1 MARRMIRS
9 IILTLFVCSIL
20 SLGFAQQTGKI
31 GVINSQ
37 LVLERSVEGKRVIA
51 QLQDKDK
58 KSQSDL
64 ARLDNEIK
72 QLETKLNTQRL
83 TLTDEA
89 AMQINSDI
97 DKKKTDQ
104 KRLSEDAVREIQE
117 LQYRLFNKVQGE
129 LIPII
134 EGVGKERGM
143 DVIFDLAKSG
153 AVYFSPAIDL
163 TDEVIRRYDASKAA
177 APAK

>member
-1 MARRMIRS
+1 MAKRVIRS
-9 IILTLFVCSIL
+9 MSLTLFVLSIL

-37 LVLERSVEGKRVIA
+37 MVLEKSTEGKRVIA
-51 QLQDKDK
+51 QLQDRDK

-89 AMQINSDI
+89 AMQISSDME
-97 DKKKTDQ
+97 KKKTDQ

-134 EGVGKERGM
+134 DGVGKERGM

-177 APAK
+177 PAK

>member
-1 MARRMIRS
+1 MSSR
-9 IILTLFVCSIL
+9 IIQSLTLALFVL
-20 SLGFAQQTGKI
+20 SLLSVGYAQQTGKI

-37 LVLERSVEGKRVIA
+37 AVLERSVEGKRVIT
-51 QLQDKDK
+51 QLQERDK
-58 KSQSDL
+58 KGQSDL
-64 ARLDNEIK
+64 AKLDTEIK
-72 QLETKLNTQRL
+72 QLETKLSTQRL

-89 AMQINSDI
+89 AIQINSDLER
-97 DKKKTDQ
+97 KKTDQ

-117 LQYRLFNKVQGE
+117 LQYRLFNKVQAE

-134 EGVGKERGM
+134 EGLGKEKGM

-153 AVYFSPAIDL
+153 AVYFNPVIDL

-177 APAK
+177 PAK

>member
-1 MARRMIRS
+1 MTLA
-9 IILTLFVCSIL
+9 LFVLSFL

-37 LVLERSVEGKRVIA
+37 MVLEKSAEGKRVIA

-58 KSQSDL
+58 KNQSDL

-89 AMQINSDI
+89 AMQINSDME
-97 DKKKTDQ
+97 KKKTDQ

-134 EGVGKERGM
+134 EGLGKEKGM

-153 AVYFSPAIDL
+153 AVYFNPVIDL

-177 APAK
+177 PAK

>member
-1 MARRMIRS
+1 MSRRMIQS
-9 IILTLFVCSIL
+9 LTLALFVL
-20 SLGFAQQTGKI
+20 SFLSMGFAQQTGKI

-37 LVLERSVEGKRVIA
+37 MVLEKSVEGKRAIT

-64 ARLDNEIK
+64 AKLDNEIK
-72 QLETKLNTQRL
+72 QLEAKLSTQRL

-89 AMQINSDI
+89 AMQINSDLE
-97 DKKKTDQ
+97 KKKTDQ
-104 KRLSEDAVREIQE
+104 KRLSEDGVREIQE

-134 EGVGKERGM
+134 EGLGKEKGM

-153 AVYFSPAIDL
+153 AVYFNPIIDL
-163 TDEVIRRYDASKAA
+163 TDDVIRRYDASKAA
-177 APAK
+177 PAK

>member
-1 MARRMIRS
+1 MSRRMIQS
-9 IILTLFVCSIL
+9 LTLALFVL
-20 SLGFAQQTGKI
+20 SFLSMGFAQQTGKI

-37 LVLERSVEGKRVIA
+37 MVLEKSVEGKRAIT

-64 ARLDNEIK
+64 AKLDNEIK
-72 QLETKLNTQRL
+72 QLEAKLSTQRL

-89 AMQINSDI
+89 AMQINSDLE
-97 DKKKTDQ
+97 KKKTDQ

-134 EGVGKERGM
+134 EGLGKEKGM

-153 AVYFSPAIDL
+153 AVYFNPIIDL
-163 TDEVIRRYDASKAA
+163 TDDVIRRYDASKAA
-177 APAK
+177 PAK

>member
-1 MARRMIRS
+1 MT
-9 IILTLFVCSIL
+9 LTLFVFSFL
-20 SLGFAQQTGKI
+20 SVGFAQQTGKI

-37 LVLERSVEGKRVIA
+37 VVLEKSAEGKRVIT
-51 QLQDKDK
+51 QLQEKDK

-72 QLETKLNTQRL
+72 QLETKLNTQRM

-89 AMQINSDI
+89 AMQINSDVE
-97 DKKKTDQ
+97 KKKTDQ
-104 KRLSEDAVREIQE
+104 KRFSEDAVREIQE

-134 EGVGKERGM
+134 EGLGKEKGM

-153 AVYFSPAIDL
+153 AVYFNPIIDL
-163 TDEVIRRYDASKAA
+163 TDDVIRRYDASKAA
-177 APAK
+177 PAK

>member
-1 MARRMIRS
+1 MSRRMIQS
-9 IILTLFVCSIL
+9 MTLTLFVFSFL
-20 SLGFAQQTGKI
+20 SVGFAQQTGKI

-37 LVLERSVEGKRVIA
+37 VVLEKSAEGKRVIT
-51 QLQDKDK
+51 QLQEKDK

-72 QLETKLNTQRL
+72 QLETKLNTQRM

-89 AMQINSDI
+89 AMQINSDVE
-97 DKKKTDQ
+97 KKKTDQ
-104 KRLSEDAVREIQE
+104 KRFSEDAVREIQE

-134 EGVGKERGM
+134 EGLGKEKGM

-153 AVYFSPAIDL
+153 AVYFNPIIDL
-163 TDEVIRRYDASKAA
+163 TDDVIRRYDASKAA
-177 APAK
+177 PAK

>member
-1 MARRMIRS
+1 MAKRMIRS
-9 IILTLFVCSIL
+9 MSLTLFVLSIL

-37 LVLERSVEGKRVIA
+37 MVLEKSAEGKRVIA
-51 QLQDKDK
+51 QLQDRDK

-89 AMQINSDI
+89 AMQISSDME
-97 DKKKTDQ
+97 KKKTDQ

-117 LQYRLFNKVQGE
+117 LQYRLFNKVQSE

-134 EGVGKERGM
+134 DGLGKERGM

-177 APAK
+177 PAK

>member
-1 MARRMIRS
+1 MSRRMIQS
-9 IILTLFVCSIL
+9 LTLALFVL
-20 SLGFAQQTGKI
+20 SFLSVGFAQQTGKI

-37 LVLERSVEGKRVIA
+37 MVLEKSVEGKRAIT

-64 ARLDNEIK
+64 AKLDNEIK
-72 QLETKLNTQRL
+72 QLEAKLNTQRL

-89 AMQINSDI
+89 AMQINSDLE
-97 DKKKTDQ
+97 KKKTDQ

-134 EGVGKERGM
+134 EGLGREKGM
-143 DVIFDLAKSG
+143 DVSFDLAKSG
-153 AVYFSPAIDL
+153 AVYFNPVIDL

-177 APAK
+177 PAK

>member
-1 MARRMIRS
+1 MARRMIQS
-9 IILTLFVCSIL
+9 VTLILFVLSIL

-37 LVLERSVEGKRVIA
+37 MVLEKSAEGKRVIA

-89 AMQINSDI
+89 AMQINSDVE
-97 DKKKTDQ
+97 KKKTDQ

-134 EGVGKERGM
+134 EGLGKEKGM

-153 AVYFSPAIDL
+153 AVYFSPVIDL

-177 APAK
+177 PAK

>member
-1 MARRMIRS
+1 MARRMIQS
-9 IILTLFVCSIL
+9 MTLTLFVLSIL

-31 GVINSQ
+31 GIINSQ
-37 LVLERSVEGKRVIA
+37 MVLEKSAEGKRVIA

-83 TLTDEA
+83 TLTDEV
-89 AMQINSDI
+89 AMQINSDVE
-97 DKKKTDQ
+97 KKKTDQ

-134 EGVGKERGM
+134 EGLGKEKGM

-153 AVYFSPAIDL
+153 AVYFNPVIDL

-177 APAK
+177 PAK

>member
-1 MARRMIRS
+1 MIQS
-9 IILTLFVCSIL
+9 LTLALFVL
-20 SLGFAQQTGKI
+20 SFLSVGFAQQTGKI

-37 LVLERSVEGKRVIA
+37 MVLEKSVEGKRAIT

-64 ARLDNEIK
+64 AKLDNEIK
-72 QLETKLNTQRL
+72 QLEAKLNTQRL

-89 AMQINSDI
+89 AMQINSDLE
-97 DKKKTDQ
+97 KKKTDQ

-134 EGVGKERGM
+134 EGLGREKGM

-153 AVYFSPAIDL
+153 AVYFNPVIDL

-177 APAK
+177 PAK

>member
-1 MARRMIRS
+1 MARRMIQS
-9 IILTLFVCSIL
+9 MTLALFVFSSL

-37 LVLERSVEGKRVIA
+37 MVLEKSAEGKRVIA
-51 QLQDKDK
+51 QLQDRDK

-89 AMQINSDI
+89 AMQINSDVE
-97 DKKKTDQ
+97 KKKTDQ

-134 EGVGKERGM
+134 EGLGKEKGM

-153 AVYFSPAIDL
+153 AVYFNPVIDL

-177 APAK
+177 PAK

>member
-1 MARRMIRS
+1 MSRRMIQS
-9 IILTLFVCSIL
+9 LTLALFVL
-20 SLGFAQQTGKI
+20 SFLSVGFAQQTGKI

-37 LVLERSVEGKRVIA
+37 VVLEKSVEGKRAIT

-64 ARLDNEIK
+64 AKLDNEIK
-72 QLETKLNTQRL
+72 QLEAKLSTQRL

-89 AMQINSDI
+89 AMQINSDLE
-97 DKKKTDQ
+97 KKKTDQ

-134 EGVGKERGM
+134 EGLGKEKGM

-153 AVYFSPAIDL
+153 AVYFNPIIDL

-177 APAK
+177 PAK

>member
-1 MARRMIRS
+1 MARRMIQS
-9 IILTLFVCSIL
+9 MTLALFVLSFL
-20 SLGFAQQTGKI
+20 SLGFAQQTQKI

-37 LVLERSVEGKRVIA
+37 MVLEKSAEGKRVIA

-58 KSQSDL
+58 KGQSDL
-64 ARLDNEIK
+64 AKLDNEIK

-89 AMQINSDI
+89 AMQINSDME
-97 DKKKTDQ
+97 KKKTDQ
-104 KRLSEDAVREIQE
+104 KRLSEDAVRELQE

-134 EGVGKERGM
+134 EGVGKEKGM

-153 AVYFSPAIDL
+153 AVYFNPVLDL

-177 APAK
+177 PAK

>member
-1 MARRMIRS
+1 MSKRTVHLL
-9 IILTLFVCSIL
+9 ILTVFVL
-20 SLGFAQQTGKI
+20 SFVSAGFAQQTGKI

-37 LVLERSVEGKRVIA
+37 MVLEKSAEGKKVIA

-58 KSQSDL
+58 KGQADL
-64 ARLDNEIK
+64 TRLDNEIK
-72 QLETKLNTQRL
+72 ALETKLSTQRL
-83 TLTDEA
+83 TLTEEA
-89 AMQINSDI
+89 ALQINSDLER
-97 DKKKTDQ
+97 KKTDQ

-134 EGVGKERGM
+134 EALGKEKGM

-153 AVYFSPAIDL
+153 AVYVNPVIDL
-163 TDEVIRRYDASKAA
+163 SDEVIRRYDASKAA
-177 APAK
+177 PAK

>member
-1 MARRMIRS
+1 MARRMIQS
-9 IILTLFVCSIL
+9 MTLALFVL
-20 SLGFAQQTGKI
+20 SFLSPGFAQQTGKI

-37 LVLERSVEGKRVIA
+37 MVLEKSTEGKRVIV

-89 AMQINSDI
+89 AMQINSDVE
-97 DKKKTDQ
+97 KKKTDQ

-134 EGVGKERGM
+134 EGLGKEKGM

-153 AVYFSPAIDL
+153 AVYFNPVIDL

-177 APAK
+177 PAK

>member
-1 MARRMIRS
+1 MTLA
-9 IILTLFVCSIL
+9 LFVFSSL

-37 LVLERSVEGKRVIA
+37 MVLEKSAEGKRVIA
-51 QLQDKDK
+51 QLQDRDK

-89 AMQINSDI
+89 AMQINSDVE
-97 DKKKTDQ
+97 KKKTDQ

-134 EGVGKERGM
+134 EGLGKEKGM

-153 AVYFSPAIDL
+153 AVYFNPVIDL

-177 APAK
+177 PAK

>member
-1 MARRMIRS
+1 MIQS
-9 IILTLFVCSIL
+9 LTLALFVL
-20 SLGFAQQTGKI
+20 SFLSVGFAQQTGKI

-37 LVLERSVEGKRVIA
+37 VVLEKSVEGKRAIT

-64 ARLDNEIK
+64 AKLDNEIK
-72 QLETKLNTQRL
+72 QLEAKLSTQRL

-89 AMQINSDI
+89 AMQINSDLE
-97 DKKKTDQ
+97 KKKTDQ

-134 EGVGKERGM
+134 EGLGKEKGM

-153 AVYFSPAIDL
+153 AVYFNPIIDL

-177 APAK
+177 PAK

>member
-1 MARRMIRS
+1 MARRMIQS
-9 IILTLFVCSIL
+9 MTLALFVLSFL

-37 LVLERSVEGKRVIA
+37 MVLEKSTEGKRVIT

-89 AMQINSDI
+89 AMQINSDVE
-97 DKKKTDQ
+97 KKKTDQ

-134 EGVGKERGM
+134 EGLGKEKGM

-153 AVYFSPAIDL
+153 AVYFNPVIDL

-177 APAK
+177 PAK

>member
-1 MARRMIRS
+1 MARRMIQS
-9 IILTLFVCSIL
+9 MTLALFVLSFL

-37 LVLERSVEGKRVIA
+37 MVLEKSAEGKRVIA

-89 AMQINSDI
+89 AMQINSDVE
-97 DKKKTDQ
+97 KKKTDQ
-104 KRLSEDAVREIQE
+104 KRLYEDAVREIQE
-117 LQYRLFNKVQGE
+117 LQYRLFNKVQAE

-134 EGVGKERGM
+134 EGLGKEKGM

-153 AVYFSPAIDL
+153 AVYFNPVIDL

-177 APAK
+177 PAK

>member
-1 MARRMIRS
+1 MSKRMIQS
-9 IILTLFVCSIL
+9 LTLALFVL
-20 SLGFAQQTGKI
+20 SFLSVGFAQQTGKI

-37 LVLERSVEGKRVIA
+37 MVLEKSVEGKRAIT

-64 ARLDNEIK
+64 AKLDNEIK
-72 QLETKLNTQRL
+72 QLEAKLSTQRL

-89 AMQINSDI
+89 AMQINSDLE
-97 DKKKTDQ
+97 KKKTDQ

-134 EGVGKERGM
+134 EGLGKEKGM

-153 AVYFSPAIDL
+153 AVYFNPIIDL

-177 APAK
+177 PAK

>member
-1 MARRMIRS
+1 MSRRMIQS
-9 IILTLFVCSIL
+9 LTLALFVL
-20 SLGFAQQTGKI
+20 SFLSVGFAQQTGKI

-37 LVLERSVEGKRVIA
+37 MVLEKSVEGKRAIT

-64 ARLDNEIK
+64 AKLDNEIK
-72 QLETKLNTQRL
+72 QLEAKLNTQRL

-89 AMQINSDI
+89 AMQINSDLE
-97 DKKKTDQ
+97 KKKTDQ

-134 EGVGKERGM
+134 EGLGREKGM

-153 AVYFSPAIDL
+153 AVYFNPVIDL

-177 APAK
+177 PAK